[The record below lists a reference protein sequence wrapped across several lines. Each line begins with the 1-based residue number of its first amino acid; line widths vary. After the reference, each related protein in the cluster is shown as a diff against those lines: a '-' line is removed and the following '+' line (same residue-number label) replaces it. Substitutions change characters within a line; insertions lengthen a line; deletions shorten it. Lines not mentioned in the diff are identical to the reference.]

1 LCLFLPFALLPTV
14 TYSFATLPTEH
25 CHITLR
31 VANSGDRLE
40 LLRKDGA
47 AIEERWP
54 EVVNEQM
61 DSSCLLVF
69 GHEISFMVASLCYT
83 GCEHSIGFPS
93 VDILP
98 LGVA

>member
-40 LLRKDGA
+40 LLREDGA
-47 AIEERWP
+47 AIEKRWP
-54 EVVNEQM
+54 EVMN
-61 DSSCLLVF
+61 
-69 GHEISFMVASLCYT
+69 
-83 GCEHSIGFPS
+83 
-93 VDILP
+93 
-98 LGVA
+98 